1 MKLMTCCSCDGPP
14 CLRLLSA
21 AGAVGARGSATG
33 QTETQGLRLFWEV
46 VWCRT
51 PCLLSHQPL
60 YTTTRLFPQTPY
72 HQHTRNRD
80 ALTWRH
86 TDSIR
91 RSIHQKYMQIFSYWS
106 LFTQIVVGGFC
117 VHVLSADILVSRT
130 FLPLIQSTNLAE

>member
-1 MKLMTCCSCDGPP
+1 MTCCSCDGPP

-72 HQHTRNRD
+72 HQHTRNWD
-80 ALTWRH
+80 ALTWR
-86 TDSIR
+86 
-91 RSIHQKYMQIFSYWS
+91 QQ
-106 LFTQIVVGGFC
+106 
-117 VHVLSADILVSRT
+117 
-130 FLPLIQSTNLAE
+130 